1 VKHASKA
8 IGGPNTAQP
17 KAYVDETS
25 DENDF
30 CWIAFIEL
38 IHIFKGMKATDEE
51 VENEVDG
58 LTKELKIK
66 IEGRII
72 EEVGVEV

>member
-1 VKHASKA
+1 
-8 IGGPNTAQP
+8 
-17 KAYVDETS
+17 
-25 DENDF
+25 
-30 CWIAFIEL
+30 
-38 IHIFKGMKATDEE
+38 MKATDEE